1 MEVRLRRFSK
11 SIARSLSDMA
21 VRHEAKEGQ
30 ADALPQALNNRSR
43 ICWNTNTV
51 RIVRGREESRRRGI
65 IRRRRK
71 VTVGQ
76 APGKEE

>member
-1 MEVRLRRFSK
+1 MEVRLRTFSK
-11 SIARSLSDMA
+11 SIDRSLSNMA

-43 ICWNTNTV
+43 ICWNTNTM
-51 RIVRGREESRRRGI
+51 RIVQGHEESSRRGI
-65 IRRRRK
+65 IRRSKK

-76 APGKEE
+76 APGKEK